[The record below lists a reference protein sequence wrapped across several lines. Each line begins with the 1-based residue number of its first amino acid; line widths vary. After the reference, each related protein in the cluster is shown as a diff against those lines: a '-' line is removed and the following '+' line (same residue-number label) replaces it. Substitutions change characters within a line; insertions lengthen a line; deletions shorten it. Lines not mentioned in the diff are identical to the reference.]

1 MPPRRFRIRWAENS
15 AMERNESSRREKRKA
30 DLDRAF
36 DAVRAREAED
46 RGVEIA
52 SFVGTERVREAIR
65 EEVEA
70 VLSRRGR

>member
-1 MPPRRFRIRWAENS
+1 MDRY
-15 AMERNESSRREKRKA
+15 ESYQREKRKA

-36 DAVRAREAED
+36 NAVRAREAED

-52 SFVGTERVREAIR
+52 SFIGTERVREAIR

-70 VLSRRGR
+70 VLSRRSR